1 MLALTKQ
8 EASTE
13 DRDCGTLLLVSE
25 DTSGSKT
32 SQESRPSVDELSTSE
47 ILSRPTSTS
56 ITNEVKEKI
65 EVARSEDLPIDLGH
79 VASDDSRAERLG
91 TTEDEQICYHEGGDL
106 YAEDVG
112 EDMVVVSDVP
122 LTTEEVKI
130 EDIQLDPTSNS
141 PEEVDR
147 LRDGI
152 R

>member
-8 EASTE
+8 EAPTE